1 MTMRVMAPPLEPTRS
16 VVFAVS
22 VIVLLVAHQ
31 VGDHVF
37 QTDHQATRK
46 VDRSPAGL
54 RAMLGHLAGYHATAA
69 AALAGTGA
77 VLGIPLTIRG
87 VVAGLAFS
95 ALTHGLLDRRWP
107 VRVILRLTRSSNFA
121 DRTAPICGMYVADQ
135 ALHQAAL
142 LVSAL
147 LIATL

>member
-1 MTMRVMAPPLEPTRS
+1 MRGMAPAFDPTRS

-22 VIVLLVAHQ
+22 LIVLLVAHQ
-31 VGDHVF
+31 VGDHVL
-37 QTDHQATRK
+37 QTDHQATDK
-46 VDRSPAGL
+46 VERGPAGL

-69 AALAGTGA
+69 IALTGTVA
-77 VLGIPLTIRG
+77 VLGIPLTVRG

-107 VRVILRLTRSSNFA
+107 VRAILRLTRSSNFA
-121 DRTAPICGMYVADQ
+121 DRTEPICGMYVADQ
-135 ALHQAAL
+135 ALHYASL

-147 LIATL
+147 LVATL